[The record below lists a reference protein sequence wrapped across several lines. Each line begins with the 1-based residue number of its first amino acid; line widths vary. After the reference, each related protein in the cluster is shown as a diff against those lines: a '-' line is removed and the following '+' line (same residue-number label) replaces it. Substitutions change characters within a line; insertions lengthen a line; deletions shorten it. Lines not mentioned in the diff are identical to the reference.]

1 MKTIWKYKLEV
12 AGKQEIEIP
21 HGSEVLSLAVQNN
34 DPYIWVLVP
43 DTGVTVK
50 ETLVVVTYA
59 TGQKIPQ
66 PVYRDHFLGTY
77 QLSGKQVFHVFY
89 NIV

>member
-21 HGSEVLSLAVQNN
+21 CGSEVLSLAVQGN

-43 DTGVTVK
+43 ETDTIRK

-59 TGQKIPQ
+59 TGQKIPH
-66 PVYRDHFLGTY
+66 PVYCDHFLGTY
-77 QLSGKQVFHVFY
+77 QLKEKLVFHVFY